1 MLIEDPHG
9 VGFSASIVSM
19 SGQGSASK
27 AWLELVIL
35 ISEKK
40 KEFNLGHAPAPQR
53 ILRENAASS
62 IAVILVRNLCR
73 VPLYLHNLKCPVHGD
88 WKRRPPPYCAPGGCA
103 QFSVV
108 GGTFF
113 NAGSAEGSVCYAA
126 GSVAFGSIFEISW
139 VTNTALG
146 SNGETQVQ
154 CRHVRSSRSGFQK
167 ISFQIRQHKLLEN
180 CTEIVISHTSSV
192 KLPLN
197 IAETKV
203 STLLCEVHPK
213 ELGVQLE
220 PYASATGARVTG
232 FSSRPGQL
240 EQARVPL
247 GARIIRIDES
257 SVACETE

>member
-1 MLIEDPHG
+1 MATGRGVLHRIVRPEDAHN
-9 VGFSASIVSM
+9 SASLAVHS
-19 SGQGSASK
+19 STQALRRALSAM
-27 AWLELVIL
+27 
-35 ISEKK
+35 
-40 KEFNLGHAPAPQR
+40 
-53 ILRENAASS
+53 LRALS
-62 IAVILVRNLCR
+62 
-73 VPLYLHNLKCPVHGD
+73 
-88 WKRRPPPYCAPGGCA
+88 
-103 QFSVV
+103 
-108 GGTFF
+108 
-113 NAGSAEGSVCYAA
+113 
-126 GSVAFGSIFEISW
+126 FGSMFEISW

-257 SVACETE
+257 SVSHAKLSNRL